1 MAAYAQSTQ
10 GNLRAVF
17 SLARMSW
24 DSDHITNTEEQRTA
38 QPPKSS
44 SYELVSRALVLQT
57 IPGKADR
64 PLSKFGLLDMCA
76 DCQIKN
82 LAPLVY

>member
-10 GNLRAVF
+10 GDLRAVF
-17 SLARMSW
+17 SLAGMSW

-38 QPPKSS
+38 QAPKSS

-64 PLSKFGLLDMCA
+64 ALSKFALLDMCA
-76 DCQIKN
+76 NCQR
-82 LAPLVY
+82 